1 MDLEELL
8 RSDTPPKIDKITD
21 EVLHKLF
28 WKCKG
33 LLRERERSEAFW
45 TATNKNLRI
54 AYEKLDELVKELQ
67 ETREEL
73 HRKERLAML
82 GQLVAGVGHE
92 LRNPLGA
99 IKNAVYF
106 LNMVFENPEPEV
118 EDTLKIL
125 QKEVEESE
133 RIISSL
139 LDFPHVKPPTLQKVD
154 VNDVVREAL
163 SRIAL
168 PETIGIVSQLDDRLP
183 VILADPGQI
192 RQVFANIALNAI
204 QAMPKGGQL
213 TVMSEHRSPGWVTIS
228 FSDTGVGISQEN
240 MRKIF
245 EPLFTTKAKGI
256 GLGLAIAKSW
266 VEAHDGKI
274 EVQSELGKGS
284 TFTIDLPATL
294 SGSISESSKVLS

>member
-8 RSDTPPKIDKITD
+8 RSDTPPKIDRITGED
-21 EVLHKLF
+21 LHKLF

-33 LLRERERSEAFW
+33 LLREQERSEAFW
-45 TATNKNLRI
+45 TATNENLRI

-73 HRKERLAML
+73 QRKERLAML

-92 LRNPLGA
+92 LRNPLTA
-99 IKNAVYF
+99 IKNSVYF
-106 LNMVFENPEPEV
+106 LRMVIDEPAPEV
-118 EDTLKIL
+118 RDTIDIL
-125 QKEVEESE
+125 EMEVDISE
-133 RIISSL
+133 RIINSL
-139 LDFPHVKPPTLQKVD
+139 LDFPHVKLPVLQKVD
-154 VNDVVREAL
+154 VNDVVHEAL

-183 VILADPGQI
+183 VILADPDQI
-192 RQVFANIALNAI
+192 RQIFANIALNAI

-228 FSDTGVGISQEN
+228 FNDTGVGISQEN

-256 GLGLAIAKSW
+256 GLGLAITKSW

-274 EVQSELGKGS
+274 EVQSQLGKGS
-284 TFTIDLPATL
+284 TFTIYLPATL
-294 SGSISESSKVLS
+294 S